1 MNKSLLEIL
10 TSNSLCAGL
19 NDEQVKRLIES
30 KLIKR
35 VSYKRNEIL
44 FWTDQAPEALMM
56 LLSGNI
62 AMGRDTFGGKRSLSK
77 SNTAA
82 GTLRNEVRL
91 FSPKKLLWEYAV
103 ALEDSEVLE
112 ISGSL
117 LLKPVEEYSDIQ
129 IAMMRNIM
137 GTFVEKIDN
146 LGDKVRILSYASVRE
161 RIAFYLYHIQDQ
173 SQRYIL
179 NATRE
184 EIADYLGVARPS
196 LSRELGR
203 MQQEGIIRI
212 DGREVFI
219 LNQELFDNLFE

>member
-77 SNTAA
+77 SNTVE
-82 GTLRNEVRL
+82 GILLNEVR
-91 FSPKKLLWEYAV
+91 
-103 ALEDSEVLE
+103 
-112 ISGSL
+112 
-117 LLKPVEEYSDIQ
+117 
-129 IAMMRNIM
+129 
-137 GTFVEKIDN
+137 
-146 LGDKVRILSYASVRE
+146 
-161 RIAFYLYHIQDQ
+161 
-173 SQRYIL
+173 
-179 NATRE
+179 
-184 EIADYLGVARPS
+184 
-196 LSRELGR
+196 
-203 MQQEGIIRI
+203 
-212 DGREVFI
+212 
-219 LNQELFDNLFE
+219 

>member
-1 MNKSLLEIL
+1 MKKELFELLKI
-10 TSNSLCAGL
+10 NSLCTGL
-19 NDEQVKRLIES
+19 NDEQVTRLVES

-35 VSYKRNEIL
+35 VSYRRNEII
-44 FWTDQAPEALMM
+44 FWTDRTPEALMM

-62 AMGRDTFGGKRSLSK
+62 AMGRDTFDGKRSLSK
-77 SNTAA
+77 SNSAT
-82 GTLRNEVRL
+82 GTLLNEVRL
-91 FSPKKLLWEYAV
+91 FSPKKLLWEYAI

-112 ISGSL
+112 ISGGL
-117 LLKPVEEYSDIQ
+117 LLKPEAEYSDIQ
-129 IAMMRNIM
+129 IIMMRNIL
-137 GTFVEKIDN
+137 GTFVEKIDH

-161 RIAFYLYHIQDQ
+161 RIAFYLYHIQDK

-184 EIADYLGVARPS
+184 EIADYLGIARPS

-219 LNQELFDNLFE
+219 LNQELFDHLFE